1 MPSGITGR
9 AASTTSPGS
18 PTVPAMGSSEGQG
31 STLLAGL
38 VAVVIGGV
46 LAVSIA
52 VTLVNV
58 LESPRPAAVFQAGS
72 GQPPVPIEF
81 GGDDR
86 LIVVTLPLSVI
97 PPDSYTCRSDDQ
109 AQKLICL
116 APEDE
121 VEGTALAPVEATPT
135 ATATPGPIA
144 TPVPLSVPAPSSGP
158 AWVAAIGGLITG
170 IAAALGVMVAWRSK
184 PVTRRRRRR
193 AGSQVDA

>member
-1 MPSGITGR
+1 
-9 AASTTSPGS
+9 
-18 PTVPAMGSSEGQG
+18 MGSSEGQG

-121 VEGTALAPVEATPT
+121 VEGTALAPVEPTST
-135 ATATPGPIA
+135 ATATPRPTV
-144 TPVPLSVPAPSSGP
+144 TPVPLSAPAPSSLP
-158 AWVAAIGGLITG
+158 IWLAATGTFIAG
-170 IAAALGVMVAWRSK
+170 IAAAVGAMVAWRNK
-184 PVTRRRRRR
+184 PATRRRRRASSR
-193 AGSQVDA
+193 SGKNGGGTRGR